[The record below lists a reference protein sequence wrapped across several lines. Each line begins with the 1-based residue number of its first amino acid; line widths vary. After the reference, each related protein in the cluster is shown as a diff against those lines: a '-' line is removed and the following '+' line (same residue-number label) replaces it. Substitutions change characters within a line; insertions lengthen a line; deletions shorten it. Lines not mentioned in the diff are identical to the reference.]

1 MINKTGLHNDIDYV
15 LLDQETLQRRVHE
28 LAEKLTNDYRGK
40 TLFFF
45 AFLRVQC
52 IFSAILFANSMIIAR
67 LIFSQF
73 QVTAMQEKL
82 PE

>member
-15 LLDQETLQRRVHE
+15 LLDQETLQSLRRS
-28 LAEKLTNDYRGK
+28 LQTITAAK